1 MRNVRA
7 VLAGRPLAEISPLEA
22 RRMLEVLPE
31 FTGTPEFQQLA
42 TAFKRVK
49 NIA

>member
-1 MRNVRA
+1 
-7 VLAGRPLAEISPLEA
+7 
-22 RRMLEVLPE
+22 MLEVLPE

-49 NIA
+49 NIARELTEAQIRPRRAARAALADS